1 MADFVFN
8 IAKGKVAQYVQNV
21 EDGSPADSRLLVIPF
36 DATGAT
42 EDQIVDAN
50 DIAAV
55 EAVTNVTERTTGGW
69 NRKTLTATDIT
80 ITVDDTNNRVDI
92 DLTDQTW
99 TAVSTGAVTR
109 LVVAYIPDGDATGG
123 VTADSGVIPLTCHDF
138 AVTPD
143 GSDVTAVI
151 AAAGFFRAS

>member
-8 IAKGKVAQYVQNV
+8 ISKGKVAQYVQNV
-21 EDGSPADSRLLVIPF
+21 EDGNPADSRLLVIPF

-42 EDQIVDAN
+42 EDDIVNADTV
-50 DIAAV
+50 AAV

-69 NRKTLTATDIT
+69 VRKTLTASDIT

-92 DLTDQTW
+92 DITDQTW
-99 TAVSTGAVTR
+99 TAVSAGAVTR
-109 LVVAYIPDGDATGG
+109 LVVAYIPDGNSSGG

-143 GSDVTAVI
+143 GSDVTVQI
-151 AAAGFFRAS
+151 NAAGFFRAA